1 MKSKILFTTICVLL
15 TGLVYGQKSPV
26 FQTESGA
33 IQGYDPVSYFKKGEA
48 IKGMEEYSTKWKS
61 AIWYFSSE
69 ENKKTFESDPNKYAP
84 QYGGYCSY
92 AVAKGYTAKV
102 DPTSWKI
109 IDGKLYLSYN
119 QSIKKNWEN
128 YQEKYIEDANVN
140 WPEVLQAN

>member
-1 MKSKILFTTICVLL
+1 MKSKFLFTIVLVLCV
-15 TGLVYGQKSPV
+15 GFAYSQKSPV
-26 FQTESGA
+26 YQTENGA
-33 IQGYDPVSYFKKGEA
+33 IKGYDPVSYFKNGEPLKGSA
-48 IKGMEEYSTKWKS
+48 NFSTEWKD
-61 AIWYFSSE
+61 ATWYFSST
-69 ENKKTFESDPNKYAP
+69 ENLETFKANPDKYAP

-128 YQEKYIEDANVN
+128 YQEKYIKDANVN
-140 WPEVLQAN
+140 WPEVLGSR